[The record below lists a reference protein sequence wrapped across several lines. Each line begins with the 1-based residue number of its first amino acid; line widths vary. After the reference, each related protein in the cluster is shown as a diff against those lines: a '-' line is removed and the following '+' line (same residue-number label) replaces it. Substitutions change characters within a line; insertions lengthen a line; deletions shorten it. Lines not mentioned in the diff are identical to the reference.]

1 METTTMNCQD
11 NQKEPAPLPA
21 EKQAETPKVE
31 ASAAKECRDGI
42 CTINWKPH
50 RR

>member
-1 METTTMNCQD
+1 MNYKD
-11 NQKEPAPLPA
+11 IQKEPAPLPA
-21 EKQAETPKVE
+21 DKTAELPKTEAVE
-31 ASAAKECRDGI
+31 RKDCKNGV